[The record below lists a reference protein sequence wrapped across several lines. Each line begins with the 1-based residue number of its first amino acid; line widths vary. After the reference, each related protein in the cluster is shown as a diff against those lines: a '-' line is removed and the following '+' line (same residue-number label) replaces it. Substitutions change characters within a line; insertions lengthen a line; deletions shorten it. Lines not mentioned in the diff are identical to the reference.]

1 MKKVLIILLII
12 AIPITIFIISNLS
25 PSKEVLES
33 DDSMNSIDVLD
44 ELDEMIANM
53 TLEEK
58 VGQMFMPRAPL
69 ENAQEMVS
77 KYHLGGYILFARDFE
92 GKTKEEVINN
102 IASYQ
107 NASEI
112 PMLIGVDEEGGT
124 VNRISKFKEFRDTPF
139 ASPQEIYKSSG
150 FLGIE
155 EDTITKAEFL
165 KSFGINVNFAPVAD
179 VSTNPDDYI
188 YARSFGE
195 NANLTS
201 KYVETVV
208 IAMKESN
215 IASVLKHFPGYGNNV
230 DTHKGMSIDNRSY
243 ETFLESDFLPFITGI
258 KAGADIILVSHNI
271 INSMDPDNPASL
283 SKKVHEILRDD
294 LGFTGVIITDD
305 LHMDAIK
312 DYIGNTEAAVKAIL
326 AGNDLI
332 CTTDFETQIPAVIEA
347 VKAGTISE
355 EQINESVYRIL
366 KLKSNLSLLDN

>member
-150 FLGIE
+150 FSGIE

-188 YARSFGE
+188 YARSFGKD
-195 NANLTS
+195 ANLTS
-201 KYVETVV
+201 KYIETVV
-208 IAMKESN
+208 TTMKESN

-230 DTHKGMSIDNRSY
+230 DTHTGISIDNRSY

-332 CTTDFETQIPAVIEA
+332 CTTNFETQIPAVVEA

-355 EQINESVYRIL
+355 EQINESVYKIL